1 MFWADE
7 DEVTG
12 FHTGFVNLFNSS
24 KEVSFSPP
32 VIRAS
37 SVFRGNYPT
46 AEGAAAATI
55 AAADHCSVVVQP
67 QLQSVESCVCNV
79 NHYWHVPVHVFMH
92 IHLAVCQTVCIC
104 LTLHVKPQKIMWS
117 RCIRFWMFA

>member
-24 KEVSFSPP
+24 EEVSLSPP

-37 SVFRGNYPT
+37 SVFRPT
-46 AEGAAAATI
+46 AEGAAAASI
-55 AAADHCSVVVQP
+55 AAADHCSGRAQP
-67 QLQSVESCVCNV
+67 QLQTDESFVCHV
-79 NHYWHVPVHVFMH
+79 NRDSHVPR
-92 IHLAVCQTVCIC
+92 HLFVRIDSAASQTI
-104 LTLHVKPQKIMWS
+104 
-117 RCIRFWMFA
+117 

>member
-24 KEVSFSPP
+24 KEVSLSPP

-37 SVFRGNYPT
+37 SVFRSSAG
-46 AEGAAAATI
+46 GAG
-55 AAADHCSVVVQP
+55 
-67 QLQSVESCVCNV
+67 QLLDS
-79 NHYWHVPVHVFMH
+79 
-92 IHLAVCQTVCIC
+92 
-104 LTLHVKPQKIMWS
+104 
-117 RCIRFWMFA
+117 